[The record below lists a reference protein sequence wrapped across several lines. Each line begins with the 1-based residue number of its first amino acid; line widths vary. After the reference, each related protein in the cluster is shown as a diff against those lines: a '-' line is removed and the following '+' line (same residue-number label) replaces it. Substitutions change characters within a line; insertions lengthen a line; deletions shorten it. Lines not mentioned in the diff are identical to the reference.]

1 MKNIMFTNIVIAF
14 VIALGIACAGYFISH
29 TLVKSKVAVNVAEV
43 KGLAERQVRADIAV
57 WRIDFQVTGSGAT
70 NIKTL
75 YQRSQ
80 RDQQKL
86 INYFQNSG
94 FEQSEITIGVVD
106 YSTHEYR
113 NAAQEVVE
121 QRQTLRGSIE
131 INSRDVDRVAYVRS
145 GVNELIAEGINLTN
159 HRPRFLFT
167 ELNSIKPEMLREA
180 TENAR
185 VAANEFA
192 QVANVNVAGIRSATQ
207 GRFAIRDRGQAYGD
221 DAKIEKT
228 IRVVTTIVFYMD

>member
-1 MKNIMFTNIVIAF
+1 MLINLTIATVIAF
-14 VIALGIACAGYFISH
+14 GIASAGYFISH

-43 KGLAERQVRADIAV
+43 KGLAERQVRANKAV

-80 RDQQKL
+80 RDQRKL
-86 INYFQNSG
+86 IEYLQNSG
-94 FEQSEITIGVVD
+94 FEQSEISIGVVD

-113 NAAQEVVE
+113 NDAQEVVE
-121 QRQTLRGSIE
+121 TRQTLRGSIE
-131 INSRDVDRVAYVRS
+131 INSQDVDRVAYVRS
-145 GVNELIAEGINLTN
+145 DVNELIAEGLNITN

-167 ELNSIKPEMLREA
+167 ELNSIKPDMLREA

-185 VAANEFA
+185 LAANEFA
-192 QVANVNVAGIRSATQ
+192 HVANVNVAGIRSATQ
-207 GRFAIRDRGQAYGD
+207 GRFNIRDNGKAYGD
-221 DAKIEKT
+221 DAKIDKT